1 MSVKKRVCPLFY
13 KSDGIISRIIGD
25 TGTICFKF
33 IFHSPYNRH
42 YGLAAQYGGKQD
54 KESVEEVL
62 CIALKISF
70 LISLLFFM
78 AAFFFPRV
86 LMQIFTN
93 EMLLIE
99 AGIPYLRIVSWSYLF
114 MGFS

>member
-42 YGLAAQYGGKQD
+42 YGFSSAVWGKARQRISRRSSMHCIENIIPDFLAVFYG
-54 KESVEEVL
+54 S
-62 CIALKISF
+62 IF
-70 LISLLFFM
+70 LS
-78 AAFFFPRV
+78 
-86 LMQIFTN
+86 
-93 EMLLIE
+93 
-99 AGIPYLRIVSWSYLF
+99 AGTYADIYK
-114 MGFS
+114 